1 MIIYILLNNWK
12 YKYCYIHQQLP
23 QPLPLPPNKKNPLKF
38 SFWQRQMTAIL
49 TNVFFGQ
56 FCPSIALQEEDGF
69 VFEIK
74 GWDQWRYDLSLF
86 VVDKQ
91 LPHILIVYKLI
102 KGKSALKDKWRQQ
115 MIHLL
120 IN

>member
-1 MIIYILLNNWK
+1 
-12 YKYCYIHQQLP
+12 
-23 QPLPLPPNKKNPLKF
+23 
-38 SFWQRQMTAIL
+38 MTTNFPFLTKADNSAIL

-56 FCPSIALQEEDGF
+56 LCPSIALQEEDGF

-91 LPHILIVYKLI
+91 LPNILIVYKLI
-102 KGKSALKDKWRQQ
+102 KGKSALKEKWRQYNKWY
-115 MIHLL
+115 IY
-120 IN
+120 